1 MSFCTKCGAELE
13 EGGVFCPKCGSEVKE
28 RSTSTSQVKTSR
40 QEVERKDD
48 TTKIFHPTRITYLR
62 YYFIGGVLIVSGL
75 ALGGL
80 ALGGLISGLA
90 PFMFLISLI
99 GGLIILLAESKRKAH
114 RYMITPVDVRDECNL
129 LSKKVSSIRYEKIQ
143 DIHSTANLR
152 ERLLGV
158 GTVHVNS
165 AGSSSIEIVFKGVHN
180 PDGIREEIENRLNQ

>member
-1 MSFCTKCGAELE
+1 M
-13 EGGVFCPKCGSEVKE
+13 
-28 RSTSTSQVKTSR
+28 
-40 QEVERKDD
+40 
-48 TTKIFHPTRITYLR
+48 
-62 YYFIGGVLIVSGL
+62 LIVSGL
-75 ALGGL
+75 ALSGL
-80 ALGGLISGLA
+80 ALSGLALSGLISGFA
-90 PFMFLISLI
+90 PFMLLISLI

-114 RYMITPVDVRDECNL
+114 KYMITPVDVRDECNL

-158 GTVHVNS
+158 GTVHINS